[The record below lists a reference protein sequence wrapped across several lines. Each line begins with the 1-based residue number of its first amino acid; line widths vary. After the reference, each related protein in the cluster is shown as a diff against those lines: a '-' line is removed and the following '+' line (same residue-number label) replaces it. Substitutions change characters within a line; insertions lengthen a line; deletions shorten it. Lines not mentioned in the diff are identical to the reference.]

1 MGSRP
6 LTVANRNQGGS
17 GVRVLVTGAAQGI
30 GRATCLRLAE
40 ASLRWRNA
48 PARIVAVD
56 LSEPHLA
63 ELEELLRGK
72 GAEVH
77 ALPGD
82 VTDTDLPARAVA
94 FADRTLGGLDCLVS
108 NAGFAR
114 HAPLVDLATDQWDL
128 VFQANVRAPWLLAK
142 HAHRLLRASQGS
154 MVILGSISGINPQI
168 GLGAYSPSKA
178 AAIMLA
184 RQLAVEWAGSG
195 IRVNAVSPGPTHT
208 ATTGRFYA
216 NEEILRERI
225 EKMPVG
231 RIGQAEDIA
240 AAIEFLCGP
249 DATYVN
255 GENIVVDGAL
265 STAAMLEFA
274 KTARPRPAEGE

>member
-1 MGSRP
+1 MTTAASSNPATG
-6 LTVANRNQGGS
+6 L
-17 GVRVLVTGAAQGI
+17 RVLVTGAAQGI
-30 GRATCLRLAE
+30 GRATCVRLAK

-48 PARIVAVD
+48 PARILAVD
-56 LSEPHLA
+56 LSEPHLN
-63 ELEELLRGK
+63 ELAELLRSED
-72 GAEVH
+72 AEVH
-77 ALPGD
+77 SMPGD
-82 VTDTDLPARAVA
+82 VTDPDLPRRAVD
-94 FADRTLGGLDCLVS
+94 FADETLGGLDCLVS

-114 HAPLVDLATDQWDL
+114 HAPLVDLALEQWDL

-142 HAHRLLRASQGS
+142 HAQRLLADSRGS

-231 RIGQAEDIA
+231 RIGQADDIA

-249 DATYVN
+249 DAAYVN
-255 GENIVVDGAL
+255 GENVIIDGAL

-274 KTARPRPAEGE
+274 KTAQARQARES